1 MYRENGTKLVVLN
14 LGCMLAF
21 LGEDLADTLAT
32 PQTIASESLGAGTQ
46 ASTLLEIP
54 KVIPSAAK
62 AQNHQSK

>member
-1 MYRENGTKLVVLN
+1 MVLN
-14 LGCMLAF
+14 LGCVLAL
-21 LGEDLADTLAT
+21 LGEDLAGTLAT

-54 KVIPSAAK
+54 KVILTAAK